1 MLWPNHC
8 TSTQT
13 RNLNDEI
20 QRSNANPRRCRLW
33 RHLRRAC
40 LGHAVNDDTPELRP
54 YLPGSD
60 VMATWHRVTGWIPP
74 SRDPRYI
81 KKWLDFQLDML
92 ECRRRAIEA
101 QFSLNF
107 LQGSDDE
114 ERPQPTY
121 GASYAAHALDR
132 RGAVSAPL
140 FEEAPV
146 GQPWS
151 RTADNQDHDGAEAT
165 RREIDD
171 DALMAA
177 ALDVIARSNELTDTK
192 ITTR

>member
-1 MLWPNHC
+1 MVWPNHC
-8 TSTQT
+8 TATQT
-13 RNLNDEI
+13 RNANDEI
-20 QRSNANPRRCRLW
+20 ERRNAHSRRCCLW
-33 RHLRRAC
+33 PHLRRAR

-107 LQGSDDE
+107 LQGSNDE
-114 ERPQPTY
+114 ERPQSTY
-121 GASYAAHALDR
+121 GPSYAAHAMGR
-132 RGAVSAPL
+132 TGAVPAPL
-140 FEEAPV
+140 FEEASV
-146 GQPWS
+146 GQSWAR
-151 RTADNQDHDGAEAT
+151 RTHGQDDSGAEAI
-165 RREIDD
+165 RREIAD

-192 ITTR
+192 TTT